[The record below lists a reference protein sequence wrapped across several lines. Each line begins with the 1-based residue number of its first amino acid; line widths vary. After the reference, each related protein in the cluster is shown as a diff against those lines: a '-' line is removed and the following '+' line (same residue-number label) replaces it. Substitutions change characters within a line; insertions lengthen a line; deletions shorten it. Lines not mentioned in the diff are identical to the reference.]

1 MWAHLNL
8 YLDPEDPAC
17 SDPLRRVMAHLG
29 DYAAV
34 IVEPLKARPTDA
46 TLVRATNQ
54 RIEVRLT
61 TATHHLLLVIA
72 PEADLA
78 HEVFFLR
85 SLAAC
90 DLPAPRLIA
99 YDLSC
104 ANVPFTYA
112 IETYPGSLT
121 LDRINDAALV
131 RIAGRQTGRMLR
143 RVHRIEAPGYG
154 APTPTGRW
162 SARTWREALAGWLE
176 QRSFN
181 NRAEA
186 VLGADITSALRA
198 ATLDHPTLACTQPRV
213 LHGAVKPAHIVVS
226 IGESVQLEGLVQ
238 PARPVGGDPLFDLA
252 YVLSS
257 RQSSAF
263 RRGVLEGYEM
273 AGMLTAEQH
282 ARIDRLRLLID
293 VTQALEE
300 GDPAVLA
307 SLPAAIMARLDALGE
322 GIVNRATV
330 GQ

>member
-8 YLDPEDPAC
+8 YLDPEDPAY
-17 SDPLRRVMAHLG
+17 SNPLRHVMAHLG
-29 DYAAV
+29 DYTAL
-34 IVEPLKARPTDA
+34 IVEPLKMRLTDA
-46 TLVRATNQ
+46 TLVRVTNQ

-121 LDRINDAALV
+121 LDCINDATLM
-131 RIAGRQTGRMLR
+131 RIAGRQTGRILR
-143 RVHRIEAPGYG
+143 RVHRVEAPGYG

-176 QRSFN
+176 QRSFDD
-181 NRAEA
+181 RAEV

-213 LHGAVKPAHIVVS
+213 LHGAVEPARIVVTV
-226 IGESVQLEGLVQ
+226 GESVQLEGLVQ
-238 PARPVGGDPLFDLA
+238 PAPPVGGDPLFDLA
-252 YVLSS
+252 YALAS
-257 RQSSAF
+257 RQSAAF
-263 RRGVLEGYEM
+263 RRGVMEGYEI
-273 AGMLTAEQH
+273 AGTLTAEQH
-282 ARIDRLRLLID
+282 TRIDRLRLLID
-293 VTQALEE
+293 VAQALEE

-307 SLPAAIMARLDALGE
+307 GLPAAVMARLEALGE

-330 GQ
+330 SQ

>member
-143 RVHRIEAPGYG
+143 RVHRIEARLWRANTDRSLVG
-154 APTPTGRW
+154 ANVARSAGR
-162 SARTWREALAGWLE
+162 LA
-176 QRSFN
+176 
-181 NRAEA
+181 
-186 VLGADITSALRA
+186 
-198 ATLDHPTLACTQPRV
+198 
-213 LHGAVKPAHIVVS
+213 
-226 IGESVQLEGLVQ
+226 
-238 PARPVGGDPLFDLA
+238 
-252 YVLSS
+252 
-257 RQSSAF
+257 
-263 RRGVLEGYEM
+263 
-273 AGMLTAEQH
+273 
-282 ARIDRLRLLID
+282 
-293 VTQALEE
+293 
-300 GDPAVLA
+300 
-307 SLPAAIMARLDALGE
+307 
-322 GIVNRATV
+322 
-330 GQ
+330 

>member
-8 YLDPEDPAC
+8 YLDPEDPAY

-29 DYAAV
+29 DYAAL

-112 IETYPGSLT
+112 
-121 LDRINDAALV
+121 DRNL
-131 RIAGRQTGRMLR
+131 
-143 RVHRIEAPGYG
+143 
-154 APTPTGRW
+154 
-162 SARTWREALAGWLE
+162 
-176 QRSFN
+176 
-181 NRAEA
+181 
-186 VLGADITSALRA
+186 
-198 ATLDHPTLACTQPRV
+198 
-213 LHGAVKPAHIVVS
+213 
-226 IGESVQLEGLVQ
+226 
-238 PARPVGGDPLFDLA
+238 
-252 YVLSS
+252 S
-257 RQSSAF
+257 RQS
-263 RRGVLEGYEM
+263 
-273 AGMLTAEQH
+273 
-282 ARIDRLRLLID
+282 
-293 VTQALEE
+293 
-300 GDPAVLA
+300 
-307 SLPAAIMARLDALGE
+307 DA
-322 GIVNRATV
+322 
-330 GQ
+330 

>member
-1 MWAHLNL
+1 MWAHLNR
-8 YLDPEDPAC
+8 YLDPEDPAY

-29 DYAAV
+29 DYAAL

-61 TATHHLLLVIA
+61 TVTHHLLLVIA

-131 RIAGRQTGRMLR
+131 ASPGDRLDECFGGCIVSRRPVMARQHRPVAGRRERGAKRWQAGLSNAVSMTGQRRFWAPTSSLPFELPRSIILPSPAPR
-143 RVHRIEAPGYG
+143 RVFCMAP
-154 APTPTGRW
+154 
-162 SARTWREALAGWLE
+162 S
-176 QRSFN
+176 S
-181 NRAEA
+181 
-186 VLGADITSALRA
+186 LRA
-198 ATLDHPTLACTQPRV
+198 
-213 LHGAVKPAHIVVS
+213 S
-226 IGESVQLEGLVQ
+226 
-238 PARPVGGDPLFDLA
+238 
-252 YVLSS
+252 LSPWANRCNS
-257 RQSSAF
+257 KVWF
-263 RRGVLEGYEM
+263 N
-273 AGMLTAEQH
+273 
-282 ARIDRLRLLID
+282 LLN
-293 VTQALEE
+293 Q
-300 GDPAVLA
+300 
-307 SLPAAIMARLDALGE
+307 
-322 GIVNRATV
+322 
-330 GQ
+330 